1 MQTYL
6 CQMREVGAFLS
17 CCLYNR
23 FFKQQ
28 IIKVWFPYHKTRLH
42 THILFPNDDHMGES
56 CFGMCIYQH
65 PTAGCYE
72 KNIATTACPLFVEQ
86 FIEIGGT
93 NGRSIE
99 IPVDLALVYLCMY
112 LTLSTRETQKTTLPT
127 KDNFT
132 SVFILQ

>member
-1 MQTYL
+1 
-6 CQMREVGAFLS
+6 
-17 CCLYNR
+17 
-23 FFKQQ
+23 
-28 IIKVWFPYHKTRLH
+28 
-42 THILFPNDDHMGES
+42 MGES
-56 CFGMCIYQH
+56 CFGMYIYQH

-112 LTLSTRETQKTTLPT
+112 LTLSTRGNTEDDLTYKG
-127 KDNFT
+127 
-132 SVFILQ
+132 